1 MGISVDADS
10 MVAGMMTYAND
21 VLAIFVPFLT
31 IQGGVA
37 FGAGLAGKVGGML
50 KTLI

>member
-1 MGISVDADS
+1 MGISIDAPA
-10 MVAGMMTYAND
+10 MVTDMMSYAND

-31 IQGGVA
+31 IQGGIA

-50 KTLI
+50 KSLI

>member
-1 MGISVDADS
+1 MGVCIDSDAI
-10 MVAGMMTYAND
+10 VTGMMTYAND

-37 FGAGLAGKVGGML
+37 FGAGLAGRVGGML
-50 KTLI
+50 KGLI